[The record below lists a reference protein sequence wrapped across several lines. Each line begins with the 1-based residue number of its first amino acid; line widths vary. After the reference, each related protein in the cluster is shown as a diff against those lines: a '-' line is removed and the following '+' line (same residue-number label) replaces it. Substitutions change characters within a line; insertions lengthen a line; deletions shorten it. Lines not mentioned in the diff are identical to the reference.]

1 MLLAKVCEVKFARR
15 NPKPGRPAS
24 RRMLCTNNVQL
35 LNSVEGRTV
44 LNYRPPRQAPDYNP
58 NQENLIITWDILMQD
73 FRTINCDTVDLI
85 TTLEL
90 FTTGKKLEIL
100 YPFNVHK
107 RNRVI
112 YFDYMLNHIHRDD
125 VLWRPRVNRMIT
137 NHRNKYCDLL
147 LSIEKL

>member
-1 MLLAKVCEVKFARR
+1 MIVGLSNLKIMLLDKVCEVKFARR

-44 LNYRPPRQAPDYNP
+44 LNYRPPRQAPEYNP

-85 TTLEL
+85 TTLEADET
-90 FTTGKKLEIL
+90 FWV
-100 YPFNVHK
+100 Y
-107 RNRVI
+107 
-112 YFDYMLNHIHRDD
+112 IH
-125 VLWRPRVNRMIT
+125 
-137 NHRNKYCDLL
+137 
-147 LSIEKL
+147 EKIAPMSAGEKMAFMNT

>member
-1 MLLAKVCEVKFARR
+1 MIVGLSNLKIMLLDKVCEVKFTRR

-44 LNYRPPRQAPDYNP
+44 LNYRPPRLAPEYNP

-85 TTLEL
+85 TTLEADET
-90 FTTGKKLEIL
+90 FWVYI
-100 YPFNVHK
+100 N
-107 RNRVI
+107 
-112 YFDYMLNHIHRDD
+112 
-125 VLWRPRVNRMIT
+125 
-137 NHRNKYCDLL
+137 
-147 LSIEKL
+147 EKIAPMSSGDKMAFMNT

>member
-1 MLLAKVCEVKFARR
+1 MLLSNVCEVKFARR

-44 LNYRPPRQAPDYNP
+44 LNYRPPRQAPEYNP

-85 TTLEL
+85 TTLEADET
-90 FTTGKKLEIL
+90 FWVYI
-100 YPFNVHK
+100 N
-107 RNRVI
+107 
-112 YFDYMLNHIHRDD
+112 
-125 VLWRPRVNRMIT
+125 
-137 NHRNKYCDLL
+137 
-147 LSIEKL
+147 EKIAPMSAGEKMAFMNT

>member
-1 MLLAKVCEVKFARR
+1 MIVGLSNLKSMLLAKVCEVKFARR

-44 LNYRPPRQAPDYNP
+44 LNYRPPRQAPEYNP

-85 TTLEL
+85 STLEADET
-90 FTTGKKLEIL
+90 FWVYINEKIAPMSTG
-100 YPFNVHK
+100 
-107 RNRVI
+107 
-112 YFDYMLNHIHRDD
+112 
-125 VLWRPRVNRMIT
+125 
-137 NHRNKYCDLL
+137 
-147 LSIEKL
+147 EKMAFMNT

>member
-1 MLLAKVCEVKFARR
+1 MIVGLSNLKSMLLSNVCEVKFARR
-15 NPKPGRPAS
+15 NPKPGRPSS

-85 TTLEL
+85 TTLEADET
-90 FTTGKKLEIL
+90 FWVYI
-100 YPFNVHK
+100 N
-107 RNRVI
+107 
-112 YFDYMLNHIHRDD
+112 
-125 VLWRPRVNRMIT
+125 
-137 NHRNKYCDLL
+137 
-147 LSIEKL
+147 EKIAPMSAGEKMAFMNT

>member
-1 MLLAKVCEVKFARR
+1 MIIGLSNLRSMLLAKVCEVKFARR

-44 LNYRPPRQAPDYNP
+44 LNYRPPRQAPEYNP

-85 TTLEL
+85 TTLEADET
-90 FTTGKKLEIL
+90 FWVYI
-100 YPFNVHK
+100 N
-107 RNRVI
+107 
-112 YFDYMLNHIHRDD
+112 
-125 VLWRPRVNRMIT
+125 
-137 NHRNKYCDLL
+137 
-147 LSIEKL
+147 EKIAPMSAPEKMAFMNT

>member
-1 MLLAKVCEVKFARR
+1 MIVGLSNLKSMLLNKVCEVKFARR

-44 LNYRPPRQAPDYNP
+44 LNYRPPRMAPEYNP

-85 TTLEL
+85 TTLEADET
-90 FTTGKKLEIL
+90 FWVYI
-100 YPFNVHK
+100 N
-107 RNRVI
+107 
-112 YFDYMLNHIHRDD
+112 
-125 VLWRPRVNRMIT
+125 
-137 NHRNKYCDLL
+137 
-147 LSIEKL
+147 EKIAPMSSGEKMAFMNT

>member
-1 MLLAKVCEVKFARR
+1 MIVGLSNLKIMLLDKVCEVKFARR

-44 LNYRPPRQAPDYNP
+44 LNYLPPRQAPGYNP

-85 TTLEL
+85 TTLEADET
-90 FTTGKKLEIL
+90 FWVYI
-100 YPFNVHK
+100 N
-107 RNRVI
+107 
-112 YFDYMLNHIHRDD
+112 
-125 VLWRPRVNRMIT
+125 
-137 NHRNKYCDLL
+137 
-147 LSIEKL
+147 EKIAPMSVGEKMAFMNT

>member
-1 MLLAKVCEVKFARR
+1 MIVGLSNLKSMLLSNVCEVKFARR

-44 LNYRPPRQAPDYNP
+44 LNYLPPRQAPAYNP

-85 TTLEL
+85 TTLDADQT
-90 FTTGKKLEIL
+90 FWVYI
-100 YPFNVHK
+100 N
-107 RNRVI
+107 
-112 YFDYMLNHIHRDD
+112 
-125 VLWRPRVNRMIT
+125 
-137 NHRNKYCDLL
+137 
-147 LSIEKL
+147 EKIAPMSAGEKMAFMNT

>member
-1 MLLAKVCEVKFARR
+1 MIVGLSNLKSMLLSNVCEVKFARR

-44 LNYRPPRQAPDYNP
+44 LNYRPPRQAPEYNP

-85 TTLEL
+85 TTLEADET
-90 FTTGKKLEIL
+90 FWVYI
-100 YPFNVHK
+100 N
-107 RNRVI
+107 
-112 YFDYMLNHIHRDD
+112 
-125 VLWRPRVNRMIT
+125 
-137 NHRNKYCDLL
+137 
-147 LSIEKL
+147 EKIAPMSAGEKMAFMNT

>member
-1 MLLAKVCEVKFARR
+1 MIVGLSNLKSMLLAKVCEVKFARR

-44 LNYRPPRQAPDYNP
+44 LNYRPPRQAPEYNP

-85 TTLEL
+85 STLEADET
-90 FTTGKKLEIL
+90 FWL
-100 YPFNVHK
+100 Y
-107 RNRVI
+107 
-112 YFDYMLNHIHRDD
+112 IH
-125 VLWRPRVNRMIT
+125 
-137 NHRNKYCDLL
+137 
-147 LSIEKL
+147 EKIAPMSAGEKMAFMNT